1 MHIQGFLPECTLSKI
16 LKQNRKGRND
26 TRAKTGAFVRTLDNQ
41 IFLDSCFRRGERFS
55 DFFKK
60 LSSIVGEHTGAE

>member
-1 MHIQGFLPECTLSKI
+1 MHIQGFLPECTLSKTE
-16 LKQNRKGRND
+16 RVEND

-60 LSSIVGEHTGAE
+60 WSSIIGEHTGAE